1 MRARAK
7 KFKIALLCGG
17 PSLERGISLNSA
29 RSVLDHLGGE
39 DIEITPFYFDQK
51 KRVYKISKAQLY
63 SNTPSDFDFK
73 LHSSAIFLSKLNFL
87 KELRKC
93 DIAFPVMHGLFG
105 EEGKIQEILEKNN
118 IPFVA
123 SSSRACR
130 LAFNKFYANKFLQ
143 KKGFYILPSIL
154 LKKGDNSNKK
164 QITDFFHKHNISR
177 AIMKPAHGGSSIGVF
192 SVNTVQKAYAQTN
205 FIFNRGIDR
214 QVVVEPFAKGREFT
228 VIVFQNMKN
237 EPVALIPTEI
247 ETSYKNDQIFDFR
260 KKYLPT
266 HGTFYHQPPRFSNVQ
281 IRAIQNQAEKIFNH
295 LKMSDFARL
304 DGWLLDDR
312 NIWFS
317 DINPL
322 SGLEQNSLYFQQG
335 ARIGFSHQDLLRY
348 VTRNACRR
356 HGLIFPKNNFFNKK
370 KKPVH
375 ILLGGGNSERQVSL
389 MSGTNV
395 WLKLRKS
402 KIYQPKPYLLDF
414 RNNVWELPYALILNH
429 TVEEILLMTK
439 SAKKIIKKLKLL
451 EKRIHT
457 RLGVSKKDFYEPFF
471 LPRRY
476 SLQRFIKKS
485 PFIFLGLHGSP
496 GEDGTIQAMLEKANV
511 KYNGSP
517 PDVSKLCMNK
527 FATGQVVRR
536 LNILGV
542 QTAFQKVLHVSK
554 IKNTKET
561 WQKLVH
567 DLGTSSLIVKPLSD
581 GCSSGIMRLFDYK
594 DLAKY
599 IFFVKKE
606 IDCIPA
612 GSFQNQK
619 EIVEMPS
626 KKIHELLFENFIKTD
641 VVEIRGT
648 KLRHIHKT
656 GWLEI
661 TCGVIGNMKN
671 KKLHVLNPSITISE
685 GEVLSVEEKFQG
697 GTGVNITPPPENIVS
712 KKILQKTKGLIG
724 RVAKGL
730 NISGYAR
737 IDAFMNIK
745 TSEISIIEVNTLP
758 GLTPST
764 VLYQQALAEPKPIY
778 PRQFLEMIIAN
789 KNY

>member
-1 MRARAK
+1 M
-7 KFKIALLCGG
+7 
-17 PSLERGISLNSA
+17 ERGISLNSA

-39 DIEITPFYFDQK
+39 DIEIAPFYFDQK
-51 KRVYKISKAQLY
+51 KLVYKIFQAQLY

-73 LHSSAIFLSKLNFL
+73 LHSTASPLSNSDFL
-87 KELRKC
+87 KELKKC
-93 DIAFPVMHGLFG
+93 NIVFPVMHGLFG

-118 IPFVA
+118 IPFIA

-154 LKKGDNSNKK
+154 LKKNNRLNKK
-164 QITDFFHKHNISR
+164 QIVDFFHKHNISR
-177 AIMKPAHGGSSIGVF
+177 AIVKPAHGGSSIGVF
-192 SVNTVQKAYAQTN
+192 SVNTAQKAHAKTN
-205 FIFNRGIDR
+205 FIFTQKIDK
-214 QVVVEPFAKGREFT
+214 QVVIEPFAKGREFT
-228 VIVFQNMKN
+228 VIIFQNMKN
-237 EPVALIPTEI
+237 ESVALIPTEI
-247 ETSYKNDQIFDFR
+247 ETSYKNGQIFDFR

-266 HGTFYHQPPRFSNVQ
+266 HGTFYHQPPRFSNIQ

-295 LKMSDFARL
+295 FGMSDFARI
-304 DGWLLDDR
+304 DGWLLDNG

-356 HGLIFPKNNFFNKK
+356 FGLTFPKNNFFNKK
-370 KKPVH
+370 KKPVRV
-375 ILLGGGNSERQVSL
+375 LFGGGNSERQVSL

-414 RNNVWELPYALILNH
+414 HNDVWELPYALILNH
-429 TVEEILLMTK
+429 TVEEILLMTRLT
-439 SAKKIIKKLKLL
+439 KKIVKKLKLL
-451 EKRIHT
+451 GARIHA
-457 RLGVSKKDFYEPFF
+457 RLGVLKKDFHEPFF

-476 SLQRFIKKS
+476 SLRQFVKKS

-496 GEDGTIQAMLEKANV
+496 GEDGTIQAMLEKSNV
-511 KYNGSP
+511 KYNGSSS
-517 PDVSKLCMNK
+517 DVSKLCMNK
-527 FATGQVVRR
+527 FATGQAIRR
-536 LNILGV
+536 LDISGV
-542 QTAFQKVLHVSK
+542 QTAFQKVIRTSK

-561 WQKLVH
+561 WQKLIR

-581 GCSSGIMRLFDYK
+581 GCSSGIMRLLNYK

-606 IDCIPA
+606 VDRIPA
-612 GSFQNQK
+612 GIFQNQK
-619 EIVEMPS
+619 EIVEMPN

-641 VVEIRGT
+641 VVKIEGN

-661 TCGVIGNMKN
+661 TCGVIGNVKN
-671 KKLHVLNPSITISE
+671 KKLHVLNPSIAISE

-712 KKILQKTKGLIG
+712 RKILEKTKNLIG

-745 TSEISIIEVNTLP
+745 TGEVSIIEINTLP

-764 VLYQQALAEPKPIY
+764 VLYQQALAEPHPIF
-778 PRQFLEMIIAN
+778 PRQFLETIIAN
-789 KNY
+789 KGY